1 MNQHGTKETRASVQL
16 WAAEPVQKEKNP
28 FLNSAKLEDVAGG
41 YFAFVLQIKEV
52 EMGLF
57 VF

>member
-1 MNQHGTKETRASVQL
+1 M
-16 WAAEPVQKEKNP
+16 QKKKNP
-28 FLNSAKLEDVAGG
+28 FLESAKLENVAGR

-57 VF
+57 VSEVNS

>member
-1 MNQHGTKETRASVQL
+1 M
-16 WAAEPVQKEKNP
+16 QKKKNP

-57 VF
+57 VSEVNS